1 MKMREKMASA
11 VFLLIVTAVAFNALV
26 VPVQA
31 KNIML
36 VNMWGTLVGLDEV
49 REIPTG
55 TWATILWGWACLTD
69 EQVNDF
75 LASIE
80 YTWTIDGESI
90 SDYEMEFFEEGG
102 LKTVMFT
109 CYLRPTPPG
118 EYDLE
123 LVVTFTKDHF
133 DGFDTYA
140 VGTVMVAPRTILVT
154 PRELYP
160 LDPPEEP
167 M

>member
-1 MKMREKMASA
+1 MKMQKKMVSA
-11 VFLLIVTAVAFNALV
+11 VLLLVVTAIAFNALA

-31 KNIML
+31 KHVMQ
-36 VNMWGTLVGLDEV
+36 VNMWGTLIGLDEV

-55 TWATILWGWACLTD
+55 TWATVLWGWGCLEW
-69 EQVNDF
+69 EQVDDF
-75 LASIE
+75 LISTE
-80 YTWTIDGESI
+80 WTWTIDGEPI
-90 SDYEMEFFEEGG
+90 SDYEIEFLEAG
-102 LKTVMFT
+102 LKAVIFT
-109 CYLRPTPPG
+109 CNWHPKRPG

-123 LVVTFTKDHF
+123 LVVTFNKDHF
-133 DGFDTYA
+133 DGIDAYPA
-140 VGTVMVAPRTILVT
+140 GTVMVAPRTILVT